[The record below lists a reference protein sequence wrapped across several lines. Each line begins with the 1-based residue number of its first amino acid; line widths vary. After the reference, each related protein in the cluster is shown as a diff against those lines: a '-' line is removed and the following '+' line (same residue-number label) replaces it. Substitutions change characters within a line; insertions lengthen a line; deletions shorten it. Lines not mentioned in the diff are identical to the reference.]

1 MLPDS
6 GCISATLLDSAAA
19 RRLRPRFVP
28 AGLPQGWL
36 KQTGKHET
44 MRLHTGWMTGAIAA
58 IVLNGA
64 AFADVTVS
72 HSNDPTAALG
82 GMLGSVL
89 GAEKALLAAIPNQRL
104 TELAVGPKV
113 ETKTT
118 EAKKSAAPAV
128 IRYSDD
134 WLAALPE
141 PSGDEE
147 WQCLSKAIYF
157 ESRGETLKGQFAVAE
172 VILNRVDSADY
183 PDTICGVVM
192 QQGGGG
198 CQFSYVCD
206 GRADRMRDP
215 EAMWRAERIA
225 RVMIDGAPRALTM
238 GATHFHTRWVRPGWS
253 NRFPQTA
260 SIGAHL
266 FYRQP

>member
-1 MLPDS
+1 MMGAL
-6 GCISATLLDSAAA
+6 AA
-19 RRLRPRFVP
+19 V
-28 AGLPQGWL
+28 
-36 KQTGKHET
+36 
-44 MRLHTGWMTGAIAA
+44 
-58 IVLNGA
+58 VLNGA

-72 HSNDPTAALG
+72 QSNDPTAALG

-89 GAEKALLAAIPNQRL
+89 GAEKQALAAIPDQRL

-118 EAKKSAAPAV
+118 EGRKTAPAV
-128 IRYSDD
+128 IRYSDE
-134 WLAALPE
+134 WLAALPA
-141 PSGDEE
+141 PTGDAQWE
-147 WQCLSKAIYF
+147 CLSKAIYF

-172 VILNRVDSADY
+172 VILNRVDSPDY
-183 PDTICGVVM
+183 PGSICGVVE
-192 QQGGGG
+192 QRGNGG
-198 CQFSYVCD
+198 CQFSYICD
-206 GRADRMRDP
+206 GRADRMRDG

-225 RVMIDGAPRALTM
+225 RVMMDGAPRALTM

-260 SIGAHL
+260 TIGAHL